1 MIIREERHLE
11 GRMKSTRQVWTAV
24 FGLMT
29 RFALA
34 SFTYFLIK
42 KAERDIE
49 AYVEKFEAYITNLA
63 EKVVEAYIR
72 SRAEKDTRNGAEKAK
87 DGVKN
92 ESGSATSSEEGKGGL
107 NDETGGGTGV
117 EKPKPK
123 INDDTDG
130 STCGM
135 EEAED

>member
-1 MIIREERHLE
+1 MQRR
-11 GRMKSTRQVWTAV
+11 
-24 FGLMT
+24 
-29 RFALA
+29 
-34 SFTYFLIK
+34 LIK
-42 KAERDIE
+42 D
-49 AYVEKFEAYITNLA
+49 V
-63 EKVVEAYIR
+63 
-72 SRAEKDTRNGAEKAK
+72 
-87 DGVKN
+87 VKN

-117 EKPKPK
+117 EKPRPK